1 MCVFI
6 FAPLNSSKSG
16 AIGIN
21 VIITRCKVIG
31 ARREHVAVTQENE
44 ICEEQHQSIIKCY
57 IPRTA
62 TVLRKL
68 LLAVVSVLTACA
80 ILLTAIN
87 CWEYAAVDPVILA
100 LLATS
105 TSMVGTVFV
114 FAFNTST
121 LNINTLKNYFFLKLL
136 FI

>member
-1 MCVFI
+1 MYSCCSHLHVSICVCTDMCVFI

-31 ARREHVAVTQENE
+31 ARRELVAVTQENE

-62 TVLRKL
+62 TVLWKL

-100 LLATS
+100 LI
-105 TSMVGTVFV
+105 GYQH
-114 FAFNTST
+114 
-121 LNINTLKNYFFLKLL
+121 LKGGNSFRFC
-136 FI
+136 F